1 MYFRGEKCP
10 TLNAKGVPAVST
22 DEPEYLKALRRT
34 QEAKKNPA
42 KNPAPA
48 KAAAAEKPAV
58 QSPAEREAVRW
69 GREVGGKD
77 INILPFKAGSKC
89 AILLHPITPFGAPR
103 VTMEWVADREALAAR
118 YHQAQGAGEN
128 VLGSY
133 ELTTGRPLTAETV
146 DGKLVL
152 TAGQP
157 RQIAKA
163 ESPERM
169 VRKAAAEAALLAKTR
184 KAEPGFGSGGFGGG
198 GRSGG
203 GGGRPGGQGGGG
215 RPGAPGRPGAGPGG
229 RGGSGPAGRGKG
241 GGAGGARGGR

>member
-1 MYFRGEKCP
+1 M
-10 TLNAKGVPAVST
+10 ST

-48 KAAAAEKPAV
+48 KPAAAEKTAV

-69 GREVGGKD
+69 GKEVGGKD

-103 VTMEWVADREALAAR
+103 VTMEWLADREALTAR

-169 VRKAAAEAALLAKTR
+169 IRKAAAEAALLAKTR
-184 KAEPGFGSGGFGGG
+184 RSEPGFGSGGFGGKP
-198 GRSGG
+198 G
-203 GGGRPGGQGGGG
+203 GGGRPGGQGGGS
-215 RPGAPGRPGAGPGG
+215 RPGAPGRPGPGPGG
-229 RGGSGPAGRGKG
+229 RGGSGPAGRGNG